1 MPAIFD
7 PTLDSFA
14 TDRESV
20 YQELR
25 DNHPVYHDTERDT
38 WVLSRFADVRQAAMD
53 AETFSSDAS
62 EAAVLLPMLNYL
74 DAPRHG
80 QLRRLVSR
88 AFTPSRVANME
99 GLVQRT
105 VDRLLDRYIERGGGD
120 LIANY
125 SGPLAANVVGS
136 LIGIPEDEIDDFRE
150 LTDRLLLV
158 GQQGDTAE
166 LAEVATG
173 IYGMFMTLLD
183 LRRHKTED
191 DLMSALVQVQSEGGI
206 TDEEVLGFCF
216 LLVGGGN
223 DTTSNLIANGW
234 LLFLD
239 HPDQRGIVEK
249 DRSRLPDAIEE
260 MLRLRPPAES
270 HARTTTRAV
279 AMHGTTIPKGSRVQL
294 LWGAANLDDRE
305 FPQPEQF
312 DVTRSA
318 RHLTFGLGP
327 HFCMGAALGRL
338 EARIAFE
345 GLLDR
350 GSHFVIAEP
359 PARLRSPWAYAF
371 EAVNLALPAE

>member
-1 MPAIFD
+1 VPSIFD
-7 PTLDSFA
+7 PTLESFA
-14 TDRESV
+14 SSRESV
-20 YQELR
+20 YRELR
-25 DNHPVYHDTERDT
+25 DNHPVYHDVERDT
-38 WVLSRFADVRQAAMD
+38 WVLSRFEDVRQAAMD
-53 AETFSSDAS
+53 TETFSSDAS
-62 EAAVLLPMLNYL
+62 ESAVLLPMLNYL

-88 AFTPSRVANME
+88 AFTPSRVANLE

-105 VDRLLDRYIERGGGD
+105 VDRLLDRYIEHGGGD
-120 LIANY
+120 LIANF
-125 SGPLAANVVGS
+125 SGPLAANVVGR
-136 LIGIPEDEIDDFRE
+136 LIGIPEDEIDNFRE

-166 LAEVATG
+166 LADVATG
-173 IYGMFMTLLD
+173 IYGMFGTLLD
-183 LRRHKTED
+183 LRRDKAED

-206 TDEEVLGFCF
+206 SDEELLGFCF

-234 LLFLD
+234 LLLLD
-239 HPDQRGIVEK
+239 HPDQRDFVEN
-249 DRSRLPDAIEE
+249 DRPKLPDAIEE

-279 AMHGTTIPKGSRVQL
+279 EMHRTTIPKGSRIQL
-294 LWGAANLDDRE
+294 LWGAANLDERE

-350 GSHFVIAEP
+350 VSDFVVSEA
-359 PARLRSPWAYAF
+359 PARVPSPWAYAF
-371 EAVNLALPAE
+371 EALNLSLPGE

>member
-1 MPAIFD
+1 MSSIFD

-14 TDRESV
+14 INRESV
-20 YQELR
+20 YRELR
-25 DNHPVYHDTERDT
+25 DNHPVYHDVERDT
-38 WVLSRFADVRQAAMD
+38 WVLSRFDDVRQAAMD
-53 AETFSSDAS
+53 TETFSSEAS

-99 GLVQRT
+99 GLVRRT

-166 LAEVATG
+166 LADVATG
-173 IYGMFMTLLD
+173 IYEMFKTLLD
-183 LRRHKTED
+183 SRRHKAED

-206 TDEEVLGFCF
+206 SDDEVLGFCF

-234 LLFLD
+234 LLLLD
-239 HPDQRGIVEK
+239 HPDQRDLVES
-249 DRSRLPDAIEE
+249 DRTKLPDAIEE

-270 HARTTTRAV
+270 HARTTARAV
-279 AMHGTTIPKGSRVQL
+279 VLHGTTIPKGSRVQL
-294 LWGAANLDDRE
+294 LWGAANLDERE
-305 FPQPEQF
+305 FPLPEQF
-312 DVTRSA
+312 EVNRSA

-350 GSHFVIAEP
+350 ASEFVISERP
-359 PARLRSPWAYAF
+359 TRLRSPWAYAF
-371 EAVNLALPAE
+371 EAVNLTQPDD

>member
-1 MPAIFD
+1 
-7 PTLDSFA
+7 
-14 TDRESV
+14 
-20 YQELR
+20 
-25 DNHPVYHDTERDT
+25 
-38 WVLSRFADVRQAAMD
+38 
-53 AETFSSDAS
+53 
-62 EAAVLLPMLNYL
+62 
-74 DAPRHG
+74 
-80 QLRRLVSR
+80 
-88 AFTPSRVANME
+88 ME

-105 VDRLLDRYIERGGGD
+105 VDGLLGRYIERGGGD

-136 LIGIPEDEIDDFRE
+136 LIGIPELEIDDFRE

-158 GQQGDTAE
+158 GQRGDTAE
-166 LAEVATG
+166 LADVATG
-173 IYGMFMTLLD
+173 IYGMFKTLLD
-183 LRRHKTED
+183 LRRHKAED

-206 TDEEVLGFCF
+206 SDDEVLGFCF

-239 HPDQRGIVEK
+239 HPDQRELVEK
-249 DRSRLPDAIEE
+249 DRSKLPDAIEE

-279 AMHGTTIPKGSRVQL
+279 EMHGTTIPKGSRIQL
-294 LWGAANLDDRE
+294 LWGAANLDERE
-305 FPQPEQF
+305 IPQPERF

-350 GSHFVIAEP
+350 ASGFVVSEP
-359 PARLRSPWAYAF
+359 PARLRSPWAFAF
-371 EAVNLALPAE
+371 EAVNLTLPARIVSEPPVGLQQVPNQQPHSSGPESWAGVGPSWVVRGAVLGMLGHKREG

>member
-1 MPAIFD
+1 MPALFD

-14 TDRESV
+14 INRESI
-20 YQELR
+20 YRELR
-25 DNHPVYHDTERDT
+25 DNHPVYHDIGRDT
-38 WVLSRFADVRQAAMD
+38 WVLSRFEDVRRAAMD
-53 AETFSSDAS
+53 TETFSSDAS
-62 EAAVLLPMLNYL
+62 EAGVLLPMLNYL

-99 GLVQRT
+99 GLVQQT
-105 VDRLLDRYIERGGGD
+105 VDKLLDRYIARGGGD
-120 LIANY
+120 LIANF

-166 LAEVATG
+166 LAEVAMG
-173 IYGMFMTLLD
+173 IYAMFKTLLD
-183 LRRHKTED
+183 LRRAEAED
-191 DLMSALVQVQSEGGI
+191 DLMSALVHVQSEGGI
-206 TDEEVLGFCF
+206 SDEEVLGFCF

-234 LLFLD
+234 LLLLD
-239 HPDQRGIVEK
+239 HSDQLKTIED
-249 DRSRLPDAIEE
+249 DRSQLPNAIEE

-270 HARTTTRAV
+270 HARTTVRSV
-279 AMHGTTIPKGSRVQL
+279 EMHGTTVPKGSRVQL
-294 LWGAANLDDRE
+294 LWGSANLDERE
-305 FPQPEQF
+305 FPQPERF
-312 DVTRSA
+312 DITRSA

-350 GSHFVIAEP
+350 ASQYVVSEP
-359 PARLRSPWAYAF
+359 PARLPSPWAYAF
-371 EAVNLALPAE
+371 EAVNLAPQTQ